1 MIGNSKN
8 TDSERKVLIEETKE
22 EDLKIYSDLLK
33 IHMDI
38 SIGKQ
43 LEISPPCLKLWLL
56 VSFYYGALLFF
67 K

>member
-33 IHMDI
+33 SYCSNYYIHI
-38 SIGKQ
+38 S
-43 LEISPPCLKLWLL
+43 LSCN
-56 VSFYYGALLFF
+56 
-67 K
+67 

>member
-8 TDSERKVLIEETKE
+8 TDSERKVLIEETKK
-22 EDLKIYSDLLK
+22 EDSKTYSDLLK

-38 SIGKQ
+38 SIGEQ
-43 LEISPPCLKLWLL
+43 LEISQPCLKLWLL
-56 VSFYYGALLFF
+56 VSFYYGVLLFL